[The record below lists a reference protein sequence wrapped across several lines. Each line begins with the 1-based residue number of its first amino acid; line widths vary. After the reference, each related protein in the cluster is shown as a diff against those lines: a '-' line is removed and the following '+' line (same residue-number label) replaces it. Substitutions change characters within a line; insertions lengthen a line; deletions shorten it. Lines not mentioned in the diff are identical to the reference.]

1 MTTIKTVILA
11 AALGLASL
19 TFAGT
24 KTYNV
29 VLNSATRVGNATLSA
44 GSYKLNLDGHVATF
58 TNVYSGARQ
67 MVLVHFTDS
76 DVNFQHTALA
86 LINQNGAPRIEAI
99 ELEDTNNKVEF

>member
-1 MTTIKTVILA
+1 MTTIKTVIFA

-29 VLNSATRVGNATLSA
+29 VLSSSTTVGNATLSA

-58 TNVYSGARQ
+58 TNVDSGRRQ

-76 DVNFQHTALA
+76 DVNYKHTALD
-86 LINQNGAPRIEAI
+86 LINQNGTQRMEAI
-99 ELEDTNNKVEF
+99 ELEDSNSKLEF

>member
-29 VLNSATRVGNATLSA
+29 VLNSSTRVGNATLTS

-58 TNVYSGARQ
+58 TNVDSGKRQ

-76 DVNFQHTALA
+76 DVNYQHTALD
-86 LINQNGAPRIEAI
+86 LINQNGTQRMEAI
-99 ELEDTNNKVEF
+99 ELEDSNSKLEF